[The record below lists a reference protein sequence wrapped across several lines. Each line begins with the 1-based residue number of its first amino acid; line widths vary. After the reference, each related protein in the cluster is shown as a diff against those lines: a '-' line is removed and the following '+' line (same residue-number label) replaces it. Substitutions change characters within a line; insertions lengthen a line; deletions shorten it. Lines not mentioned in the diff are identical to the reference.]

1 MSSPTEAKL
10 VLLQRKLDKSLEGL
24 EEYIDIVR
32 EEGSPRDYKD
42 LVALYTTLL
51 QQERL
56 YTLSQMYLSEPL
68 AVAAERLLEKPDD
81 QHSSN
86 EVTALLKAI

>member
-32 EEGSPRDYKD
+32 EEGRRVITRTWSPCTQRCYSRKGGTH
-42 LVALYTTLL
+42 LVRCT
-51 QQERL
+51 
-56 YTLSQMYLSEPL
+56 
-68 AVAAERLLEKPDD
+68 
-81 QHSSN
+81 
-86 EVTALLKAI
+86 

>member
-51 QQERL
+51 QQ
-56 YTLSQMYLSEPL
+56 
-68 AVAAERLLEKPDD
+68 
-81 QHSSN
+81 
-86 EVTALLKAI
+86 

>member
-24 EEYIDIVR
+24 EEYIDVVR

-51 QQERL
+51 QQERR

-68 AVAAERLLEKPDD
+68 AVAAERLLENPDD
-81 QHSSN
+81 THSAT
-86 EVTALLKAI
+86 EVTSLLKAI